1 MAALSANQIKFIRSL
16 AQKKFR
22 QESGLFIAE
31 GEKIVAEAL
40 QSDFKVRDVYRVE
53 EIGEECMGRISCLA
67 SPSPVLAVL
76 EQKKDSSNR
85 TEEIF
90 TKLFSLIASDSQS
103 ACAAVDLHSM
113 KSDNRIP
120 LCLALDG
127 VRDPGNLGTILRLAD
142 WFGID
147 AIFASE
153 DTVELYNPKVV
164 QATMGAIFRK
174 EVVYGNLS
182 GVIKRFSAA
191 GLPVYGTF
199 MDGKNIYSQNI
210 EHKGVIVMGSESF
223 GISKENEQLI
233 THKLLI
239 PPYPVGSQ
247 TSESLNVAIATAVIC
262 AEFRR

>member
-1 MAALSANQIKFIRSL
+1 MAGLSINQIKFIRSL

-40 QSDFKVRDVYRVE
+40 QSNFKIKEIYRID
-53 EIGEECMGRISCLA
+53 EIGEECMGRISCLT
-67 SPSPVLAVL
+67 SPSPVLAVI
-76 EQKKDSSNR
+76 EQKKDSPDRENLLLNQLLGSMAH
-85 TEEIF
+85 
-90 TKLFSLIASDSQS
+90 SAQS
-103 ACAAVDLHSM
+103 
-113 KSDNRIP
+113 P
-120 LCLALDG
+120 LCIALDG
-127 VRDPGNLGTILRLAD
+127 VRDPGNFGTILRLAD

-147 AIFASE
+147 AIFASA

-174 EVVYGNLS
+174 EVIYSNLLEI
-182 GVIKRFSAA
+182 IKRFSAA

-199 MDGKNIYSQNI
+199 MDGENLYQKKI
-210 EHKGVIVMGSESF
+210 EHKGLLVMGSESF
-223 GISKENEQLI
+223 GISQEIEQLI
-233 THKLLI
+233 SHKLLI
-239 PPYPVGSQ
+239 PPYPADSQ